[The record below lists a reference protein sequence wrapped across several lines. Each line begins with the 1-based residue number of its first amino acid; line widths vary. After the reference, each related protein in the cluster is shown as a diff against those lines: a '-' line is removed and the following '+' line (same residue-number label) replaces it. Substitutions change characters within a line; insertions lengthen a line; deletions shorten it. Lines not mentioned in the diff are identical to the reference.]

1 VSRPIPL
8 DVAVDLPAL
17 KQATNRLF
25 ALVWFASLKRVA
37 RHHDHLVKDLLSAGS
52 LFVIYGESG
61 SGKTFFVLDL
71 ILAVARGALWR
82 GRQCRKGLVVYVA
95 LEGAR
100 SVRARV
106 AAYRIANPDV
116 HGGLPFVIISEA
128 VDFLDHASVDTLID
142 TIRAAETE
150 CGEKASLV
158 VIDTFARAVAGGD
171 ENSAMDVGLAVAG
184 ADRIRTDTGACV
196 GFVHH
201 CGKDSSKGA
210 RGSSALRAAVDTEIL
225 IENANGERCAIV
237 SKQRDLES
245 GQRMPFELVLVDVP
259 IETAPEEPE
268 DDTVL
273 SSCVVKHIKEEL
285 SSAPQIRE
293 FRGKAQ
299 RQLLAALRARV
310 VTDPERIWSLMDL
323 RQVGRETG
331 MSKATARSAVD
342 ALTTSPYMR
351 PTLGGYRFTDGRVE
365 G

>member
-1 VSRPIPL
+1 MRSEPL
-8 DVAVDLPAL
+8 SIAKPDEFQRQT
-17 KQATNRLF
+17 KLF
-25 ALVWFASLKRVA
+25 SLLWFASLREVS
-37 RHHDHLVKDLLSAGS
+37 RQDHLVKDLLSAGS

-71 ILAVARGALWR
+71 LLTAARGALWR
-82 GRQCRKGLVVYVA
+82 GRRCRKGLVVYVA

-100 SVRARV
+100 SVRDRV

-128 VDFLDHASVDTLID
+128 VDFLDHESVSILID

-150 CGEKASLV
+150 CGEKVSLV
-158 VIDTFARAVAGGD
+158 CVDTFARAVAGGD

-184 ADRIRTDTGACV
+184 ADRIRTETGACV

-225 IENANGERCAIV
+225 IENANGERCAVV

-245 GQRMPFELVLVDVP
+245 GQRLPFELVPVD
-259 IETAPEEPE
+259 IDMDLEDKTAIR
-268 DDTVL
+268 
-273 SSCVVKHIKEEL
+273 SCVVKHVREEA
-285 SSAPQIRE
+285 STAPQARE
-293 FRGKAQ
+293 FRGRAQ
-299 RQLLAALRARV
+299 RQLLAALRARAQ
-310 VTDPERIWSLMDL
+310 TDAERIWTLIDL
-323 RQVGRETG
+323 RQVGREIG
-331 MSKATARSAVD
+331 LSKGTARSAVD
-342 ALTTSPYMR
+342 ALTTSPYTR
-351 PTLGGYRFTDGRVE
+351 PTIGGYRFTDGRVE